1 VTDLS
6 GRDLLSYGRKRY
18 KRANLINN
26 NTTIMNK
33 YEKLVQSMEVLLES
47 FEQIYKEKADSI
59 YLTGEQQEIIGGLM
73 KEYDETLTEST
84 GSAPTFL
91 GLDIK
96 EPDGATIK
104 EMPPNYC
111 IVSRDEG
118 IEAKQ
123 EEGAKEQQCLSI
135 DLSPIYPSYEEPK
148 ETSISVR
155 DVDGKENIVFI
166 VEDKPVLAISGAGML
181 YGGKVVE
188 DSGEAYRA
196 LMRVLAAIEEAQEVD
211 G

>member
-1 VTDLS
+1 
-6 GRDLLSYGRKRY
+6 
-18 KRANLINN
+18 
-26 NTTIMNK
+26 MNK

-59 YLTGEQQEIIGGLM
+59 YLTGEQQEIVGDLLIEHGEILTPIGP
-73 KEYDETLTEST
+73 
-84 GSAPTFL
+84 GSVPTFL
-91 GLDIK
+91 GLEIK
-96 EPDGATIK
+96 EPKGESVEK
-104 EMPPNYC
+104 MPPNYC

-118 IEAKQ
+118 IEEKQ

-155 DVDGKENIVFI
+155 DVDGKENIVFT
-166 VEDKPVLAISGAGML
+166 VQDKPVMAISEEGML
-181 YGGKVVE
+181 YGGKVVQ

-211 G
+211 K

>member
-1 VTDLS
+1 
-6 GRDLLSYGRKRY
+6 
-18 KRANLINN
+18 
-26 NTTIMNK
+26 MNK
-33 YEKLVQSMEVLLES
+33 YQKLVQSMKVLLES
-47 FEQIYKEKADSI
+47 FEQIYGEKADSI
-59 YLTGEQQEIIGGLM
+59 YLTGEQQEIIGDLLIEHG
-73 KEYDETLTEST
+73 EILTPMGP
-84 GSAPTFL
+84 GSPPTFL
-91 GLDIK
+91 GLEIK
-96 EPDGATIK
+96 ELKGESMEK
-104 EMPPNYC
+104 MPPRYC

-135 DLSPIYPSYEEPK
+135 DLSPIYPLYEEPK

-166 VEDKPVLAISGAGML
+166 VEDKPVLAISEAGML

-196 LMRVLAAIEEAQEVD
+196 LMRVLAAVEEAQEVEHED
-211 G
+211 FNN